1 MSIVLILGAAAA
13 LANVAGGF
21 AVLRAKPARRTLH
34 AFIAFG
40 AGFLLSVAL
49 VEMVPESL
57 RTMPAQGAMLA
68 LLGFCGVHLLE
79 HTITQH
85 FHFGEET
92 HSDEFLHAHTGYSV
106 VVGLSAH
113 AFFDGVAIAS
123 GFLVSGRIGWLIFI
137 AILLHKLPE
146 GFTVASVMLA
156 AGRSRGAALG
166 AAIALGV
173 ATLAGVVL
181 LHSLPQLVRFGL
193 PLAAGV
199 ALYVAATDLL
209 PEVNRQHGL
218 IYRLMFFGGVAVFLM
233 LDMLGA

>member
-1 MSIVLILGAAAA
+1 M
-13 LANVAGGF
+13 
-21 AVLRAKPARRTLH
+21 LRAKPARRTLH

-49 VEMVPESL
+49 VEMMPESL
-57 RTMPAQGAMLA
+57 RAMPAQGALLV
-68 LLGFCGVHLLE
+68 LLGFCAVHLLE

-106 VVGLSAH
+106 VIGLSAH

-123 GFLVSGRIGWLIFI
+123 GFLLSGRLGWLIFA

-156 AGRSRGAALG
+156 AGRSRRAALV
-166 AAIALGV
+166 AATTLGI
-173 ATLAGVVL
+173 ATLAGVML
-181 LHSLPQLVRFGL
+181 LHALPQLVRFGL

-218 IYRLMFFGGVAVFLM
+218 VYRLMFFAGVAAFLV

>member
-1 MSIVLILGAAAA
+1 MSIVLILGVAAA
-13 LANVAGGF
+13 LANVAGGL

-34 AFIAFG
+34 SFIAFG

-49 VEMVPESL
+49 VEMLPESL
-57 RTMPAQGAMLA
+57 RTLPAQGALLV
-68 LLGFCGVHLLE
+68 LLGFSAVHLLE

-106 VVGLSAH
+106 VIGLSAH

-123 GFLVSGRIGWLIFI
+123 GFLLSGRLGWLIFA

-156 AGRSRGAALG
+156 AGRSRRAALV
-166 AAIALGV
+166 AATTLGI
-173 ATLAGVVL
+173 ATLAGVIL
-181 LHSLPQLVRFGL
+181 LHALPQLVRFGL

-209 PEVNRQHGL
+209 PEVNRQRGL
-218 IYRLMFFGGVAVFLM
+218 VYRLMFFAGVAAFLM

>member
-13 LANVAGGF
+13 LANVAGGL

-49 VEMVPESL
+49 VEMMPESL
-57 RTMPAQGAMLA
+57 RAMPAQGALLV
-68 LLGFCGVHLLE
+68 LLGFCAVHLLE

-106 VVGLSAH
+106 VIGLSAH

-123 GFLVSGRIGWLIFI
+123 GFLLSGRLGWLIFA

-156 AGRSRGAALG
+156 AGRSRRAALV
-166 AAIALGV
+166 AATTLGI
-173 ATLAGVVL
+173 ATLAGVML
-181 LHSLPQLVRFGL
+181 LHALPQLVRFGL

-218 IYRLMFFGGVAVFLM
+218 VYRLMFFAGVAAFLV